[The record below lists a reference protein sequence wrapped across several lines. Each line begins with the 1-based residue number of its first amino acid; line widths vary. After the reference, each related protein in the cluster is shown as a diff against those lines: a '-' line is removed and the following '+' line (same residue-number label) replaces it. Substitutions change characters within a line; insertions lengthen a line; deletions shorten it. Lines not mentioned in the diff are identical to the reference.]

1 MKTIEIV
8 PWTEKWTQDFLLLKS
23 RLNSILS
30 GLPVRIEHVGSTSIP
45 CLAAKPIIDLDIMV
59 PTDTMLHH
67 VIHKL
72 KSAGFEHRGNLGIVG
87 REAFYAPE
95 GFGATAHIYAGLSEI
110 VAFRNHL
117 AVRDALLASSELR
130 EAYGKMKGEIA
141 REVTADMA
149 AYCRK
154 KTDFLVGILQRS
166 QLFSKTEI
174 LNIEIANRHD
184 ILIRPIAEGDEAG
197 AASVHIHSWREAY
210 SGIIDQAHLDSLP
223 ANFSQRTER
232 WRQIIKDSFLGDR
245 KTLVAVRDGNI
256 VGIASVGSARDQEFT
271 DYGELWSLYLL
282 RACQGKQIGYLLL
295 SEAMKF
301 LYQHGY
307 RKAYAW
313 VLTENPTKGFYER
326 TGAVDSAI
334 EKTDEIGG
342 KFHQERAMV
351 WNTLDAFL

>member
-1 MKTIEIV
+1 MKTIEII
-8 PWTEKWTQDFLLLKS
+8 PWTEKWTQDFLVLKS

-30 GLPVRIEHVGSTSIP
+30 DLSVRIEHVGSTSIP
-45 CLAAKPIIDLDIMV
+45 GLAAKPIIDLDIMV
-59 PTDTMLHH
+59 PTDTILQQ
-67 VIHKL
+67 VIQKL

-87 REAFYAPE
+87 REAFHAPKD
-95 GFGATAHIYAGLSEI
+95 FGAIANIYAGLSEI

-117 AVRDALLASSELR
+117 AVRDALLASSELC
-130 EAYGKMKGEIA
+130 EAYGKMKEEIA

-210 SGIIDQAHLDSLP
+210 SGIIDRAHLDSLP

-232 WRQIIKDSFLGDR
+232 WHKIIKDSFLGDR

-256 VGIASVGSARDQEFT
+256 VGFASVGVARDQEFA
-271 DYGELWSLYLL
+271 DHGELWSLYLL
-282 RACQGKQIGYLLL
+282 RVCHGKQIGYLLL
-295 SEAMKF
+295 SEALKF
-301 LYQHGY
+301 LYQRGY

-313 VLTENPTKGFYER
+313 VLADNPTKGFYER
-326 TGAVDSAI
+326 TGAVDTSK
-334 EKTDEIGG
+334 EKTVEIGI
-342 KFHQERAMV
+342 KSYQERALL
-351 WNTLDAFL
+351 WDALDTFL